1 MTQPTKTST
10 EMSTEAP
17 PPNINPATD
26 MPHLDQQQIT
36 LTVVGLLLGVFLA
49 ALDQTIVSTAGPIIQ
64 RELNIS
70 AALFPWLTTIY
81 LLSSTVM
88 VPVWGKLS
96 DLYGR
101 KSMFLL
107 GIGIFLLGSVLCG
120 ISQDGIQLVLARGVQ
135 GFGGAALFTVGLSII
150 ADIFPPQQRA
160 KFSGLF
166 GMLFGI
172 SSIVGPLVGG
182 YLSDNISWHWI
193 FFVNLPLGALAIAFI
208 AAKMPPLKR
217 DWGNNRPSIDWAGV
231 FWLFLGTIP
240 LLLALSLGKN
250 TVEAGQSGFEWTS
263 WQILSMFAVALIGI
277 VGFIITE
284 RRVKDPLVD
293 LKLFQNPS
301 FAWGN
306 LAAFVAGSA
315 FLAAIVF
322 LPLFMVNVVGLS
334 ATSSGLTTLPLTFGL
349 VLANIMSGQIAA
361 RIGKVKPIILGAL
374 IILLIGFAL
383 MGFTLTT
390 ETTQLDISWKMFLVG
405 VGLGPSIPLFT
416 LAIQNAVQPR
426 EIGVATAM
434 ATFSRSLGT
443 TMGVGILGSVFAAAL
458 SSELASKMTVIKQD
472 LPAAMQKQFDAFG
485 KQGGNGG
492 GEGGGQGEF
501 PNIAKVKLETLAKM
515 DAQKITIAKALQ
527 NNDPAAVKELLANAQ
542 TPQQLR
548 DTLEAGGIKASITK
562 ALDLQYQSI
571 AKVINSGDP
580 TAFAALKVDPK
591 LSEGLRKGLGFV
603 PVQALQSQAGREQ
616 VLARLKSTL
625 DSTVPTIADTVLAQA
640 LEGSNKA
647 LDEAK
652 VQTSLT
658 LDKVAL
664 AFKQSLTDSIT
675 ALYKVALGI
684 VLLAWILTFLMPE
697 APMRMGGMAG
707 GRPPAPVE

>member
-1 MTQPTKTST
+1 MTQSSRPSD
-10 EMSTEAP
+10 AP
-17 PPNINPATD
+17 PKGETAHME

-70 AALFPWLTTIY
+70 AALFPWMTTIY

-120 ISQDGIQLVLARGVQ
+120 ISQSGIQLVLARGVQ
-135 GFGGAALFTVGLSII
+135 GLGSAALFTIGLSII

-172 SSIVGPLVGG
+172 SSIIGPLVGG
-182 YLSDNISWHWI
+182 YFTDQVSWHWI
-193 FFVNLPLGALAIAFI
+193 FFINLPLGALAIGFI
-208 AAKMPPLKR
+208 SAKMPPLKR
-217 DWGNNRPSIDWAGV
+217 NWGTDHPTIDWLGV

-240 LLLALSLGKN
+240 LLIALSLGKN
-250 TVEAGQSGFEWTS
+250 EVAEGQSGFAWAS
-263 WQILSMFAVALIGI
+263 WQIISMFAVSIVGV
-277 VGFIITE
+277 VGFILTE
-284 RRVKDPLVD
+284 RRVKDPLVN
-293 LKLFQNPS
+293 LGLFKNPAFS
-301 FAWGN
+301 WGN
-306 LAAFVAGSA
+306 LAAFIAGSA

-334 ATSSGLTTLPLTFGL
+334 ATSSGLTTLPLTLGL
-349 VLANIMSGQIAA
+349 VFANIMSGQIAA

-374 IILLIGFAL
+374 IILMIGFAL

-416 LAIQNAVQPR
+416 LAIQNSVQPR

-458 SSELASKMTVIKQD
+458 SSELASKMAVIKQD
-472 LPAAMQKQFDAFG
+472 LPASMQKQFDAFG
-485 KQGGNGG
+485 KQGGG
-492 GEGGGQGEF
+492 GEGGGQGEL
-501 PNIAKVKLETLAKM
+501 PNMQKLKADTLAKI
-515 DAQKITIAKALQ
+515 DAQKVTITKALQ
-527 NNDPAAVKELLANAQ
+527 NNDPVAVKELLANDQ
-542 TPQQLR
+542 TPKQLR

-562 ALDLQYQSI
+562 AFDVQYQSI

-580 TAFAALKVDPK
+580 KAFAALKTDPK
-591 LSEGLRKGLGFV
+591 LPEGLRKGLGFV
-603 PVQALQSQAGREQ
+603 PVAALQSQAGRDQ

-625 DSTVPTIADTVLAQA
+625 DRQIPTVAATALTKA

-647 LDEAK
+647 LNDAK
-652 VQTSLT
+652 VQTSNT

-664 AFKQSLTDSIT
+664 AFKQSLTDSMT
-675 ALYKVALGI
+675 ALYRVALGI
-684 VLLAWILTFLMPE
+684 VLLAWFVTLLMPE
-697 APMRMGGMAG
+697 APMRMGGAAG

>member
-1 MTQPTKTST
+1 MTQSSRPSDAPLAGETAHM
-10 EMSTEAP
+10 EMP
-17 PPNINPATD
+17 Q
-26 MPHLDQQQIT
+26 LDQQQIT
-36 LTVVGLLLGVFLA
+36 LTVIGLLLGVFLA

-64 RELNIS
+64 RDLNIS

-107 GIGIFLLGSVLCG
+107 GIGIFLLGSVLCSL
-120 ISQDGIQLVLARGVQ
+120 SQSGIQLVLARGVQ

-182 YLSDNISWHWI
+182 YLTDNVSWNSI
-193 FFVNLPLGALAIAFI
+193 FYVNLPLGALAIAFI
-208 AAKMPPLKR
+208 VAKMPPLKR
-217 DWGNNRPSIDWAGV
+217 NWGDNHPTIDWLGV

-240 LLLALSLGKN
+240 LLIALSLGKN
-250 TVEAGQSGFEWTS
+250 EVAEGQSGFVWTS
-263 WQILSMFAVALIGI
+263 WQIISMFAVSILGI
-277 VGFIITE
+277 VGFILTE
-284 RRVKDPLVD
+284 RKVKDPLVD
-293 LKLFQNPS
+293 LKLFKNPAFS
-301 FAWGN
+301 WGN
-306 LAAFVAGSA
+306 LAAFIAGSA

-334 ATSSGLTTLPLTFGL
+334 ATRSGLTTLPLTFGL
-349 VLANIMSGQIAA
+349 VFANIMSGQIAA

-374 IILLIGFAL
+374 IILMIGFAL

-405 VGLGPSIPLFT
+405 LGLGPSIPLFT

-472 LPAAMQKQFDAFG
+472 LPASMQKQFG
-485 KQGGNGG
+485 SLGGSSGG
-492 GEGGGQGEF
+492 GEGGQGEF
-501 PNIAKVKLETLAKM
+501 PNMTKVKLDTLAKL
-515 DAQKITIAKALQ
+515 DAQKVTITKALQ
-527 NNDPAAVKELLANAQ
+527 DNDPAAVKELLNNDQ

-562 ALDLQYQSI
+562 AFDLQYQSI
-571 AKVINSGDP
+571 AKVINSGNAQ
-580 TAFAALKVDPK
+580 AFAALKADPK
-591 LSEGLRKGLGFV
+591 LPEGLRKGLSFV

-625 DSTVPTIADTVLAQA
+625 DSQIPAVAATALTKA

-647 LDEAK
+647 LDTAK
-652 VQTSLT
+652 VQTAST
-658 LDKVAL
+658 IDKVAL

-675 ALYKVALGI
+675 ALYKVAIGI
-684 VLLAWILTFLMPE
+684 VLLAWIVTFLMPE
-697 APMRMGGMAG
+697 APMRMGGTAG
-707 GRPPAPVE
+707 GRPPVVVE